1 MLKSLT
7 DYAAGNR
14 PPTIREYSKLTGPKP
29 RISLER
35 VEGVSLQVV
44 VF

>member
-1 MLKSLT
+1 MLKSMT

-14 PPTIREYSKLTGPKP
+14 PPTIREYSKLAGPKL
-29 RISLER
+29 SLER